1 MNGLGDHQV
10 QQKKHENEQ
19 WLTWW
24 KLAVVTVGSGVVLVI
39 TAVITEADP
48 TYILVLASAC
58 ALLAIGFLVVELRT
72 NAPNPRL
79 VIREDGPKPTRWRWK
94 SNVALLLA
102 IASIIASLGKAG
114 AEIWKASQG
123 SQVSAAKESALQPSI
138 VNNNTNICRARLP
151 RHRVCKLRHC

>member
-1 MNGLGDHQV
+1 MSGPGGHQD
-10 QQKKHENEQ
+10 QQGRHENGQ

-24 KLAVVTVGSGVVLVI
+24 KLAVITVGSGVILVI

-58 ALLAIGFLVVELRT
+58 AVLAIGFLVVELRT

-114 AEIWKASQG
+114 AEIWNASRG
-123 SQVSAAKESALQPSI
+123 SQTPVAKEGAPQPSI
-138 VNNNTNICRARLP
+138 VNNNTNICRAHLP
-151 RHRVCKLRHC
+151 QGQVCKSRHC